1 MRILQ
6 ILGALLLVGGFY
18 VLIKA
23 PTYGSEQSVVKF
35 GDFEAKVRQ
44 ERPVPPWVGGLMVGV
59 GGVLVAV
66 GFKRR

>member
-6 ILGALLLVGGFY
+6 IIGALLVFGGGY

-23 PTYGSEQSVVKF
+23 PTYSSDQSVVKF
-35 GDFEAKVRQ
+35 GNFEAKVREQ
-44 ERPVPPWVGGLMVGV
+44 RTMPPWVGGMAVGI